1 MPGAR
6 WRIGERWAAGLRG
19 GAAAVCEA
27 RAGGVRGGRNAG
39 SALAAA
45 SGLPAASLAWMSA
58 LMTLALFVAPV
69 SAWASASSSS
79 AFTSVTN
86 NRPASRGVS
95 SAVATPL
102 RFAWL
107 RDDSP
112 QLWQTDASGTAPALS
127 PQAAQALPATLET
140 PLGSVWKLFVYGY
153 LVDRNIATQDYVCHG
168 GDRDEVYCCMTG
180 GHVDREH
187 ALVQSCGLYFEPAR
201 LQLDPAD
208 WRRYWSAAH
217 APAWLRDLHALTPT
231 RRVPVA
237 ELLAALQ
244 AMPVRPREA
253 ASSTLVSVLTSG
265 RGEGTV
271 SLYGSLL
278 RAKTWT
284 MPDPARPGASIGGA
298 AGWLADG
305 TPVWLGGPGG
315 SARVLAAAAP
325 RIAPLLTSITVP
337 DDGACVLV
345 DFFSR
350 YPVREVLG
358 AVPDDTPDVA
368 PDGKRSSTA
377 VPDGPLRGEFRVGF
391 VNGNWARVT
400 SRGELRLER
409 NGSGAPQ
416 IVGRFGMN
424 DYVARVVEREGDTSQ
439 PEAAKALAVAARTY
453 VVQHGRHDHGCFRI
467 DDSSSTQRVL
477 PRTPEPAA
485 RRAADLTDAL
495 VLTGVPVQYHH
506 DKAAP
511 GQMSW
516 LDAKASA
523 QGGRAFDAILAR
535 TWPQATLTSFESP
548 LAGDCIAVA
557 GAQAWLQRNAPLWA
571 RRLEG
576 ADGYETPDLPA
587 VCAVREGR
595 PYADAQRNRV
605 YVYRLVT
612 EEDRIALTHEYLH
625 LAFQH
630 HPRGLDEAFVE
641 RTARL
646 LIRTDGRIQ

>member
-1 MPGAR
+1 MFPVLRPTRDSLAATLRIALAVGMAAVSGGAF
-6 WRIGERWAAGLRG
+6 ANTALP
-19 GAAAVCEA
+19 GAAAGA
-27 RAGGVRGGRNAG
+27 
-39 SALAAA
+39 SAPRAAA
-45 SGLPAASLAWMSA
+45 SPQ
-58 LMTLALFVAPV
+58 TL
-69 SAWASASSSS
+69 S
-79 AFTSVTN
+79 
-86 NRPASRGVS
+86 
-95 SAVATPL
+95 
-102 RFAWL
+102 FAWL
-107 RDDSP
+107 RDA
-112 QLWQTDASGTAPALS
+112 QTQVWQTDAAG
-127 PQAAQALPATLET
+127 AAQALTPSSARPLPATLNT

-153 LVDRNIATQDYVCHG
+153 LVDRNIATPDYTCSG
-168 GDRDEVYCCMTG
+168 GDPDEVYCCMSG
-180 GHVDREH
+180 AHVDREH
-187 ALVQSCGLYFEPAR
+187 ALVQSCGLFFAPAR

-208 WRRYWSAAH
+208 WRKYWSAAH
-217 APAWLRDLHALTPT
+217 APAWLRDLHAMTPT

-237 ELLAALQ
+237 DLLAALQ
-244 AMPVRPREA
+244 AMPAKPREA

-271 SLYGSLL
+271 ALYGSVL

-305 TPVWLGGPGG
+305 TPIWLGGPGG

-325 RIAPLLTSITVP
+325 RIAPLLTQVTIP

-350 YPVREVLG
+350 YPIRQVLADAG
-358 AVPDDTPDVA
+358 SA
-368 PDGKRSSTA
+368 S
-377 VPDGPLRGEFRVGF
+377 VPDGPLRGNVRIGF
-391 VNGNWARVT
+391 TNGNWARVE
-400 SRGELRLER
+400 SRGELRLDR
-409 NGSGAPQ
+409 DAAGVPQ
-416 IVGRFGMN
+416 LVGRFGMN

-453 VVQHGRHDHGCFRI
+453 AVQHGRHDHGCLRI
-467 DDSSSTQRVL
+467 DDSSNTQRVL
-477 PRTPEPAA
+477 PRAPSADA

-516 LDAKASA
+516 LAAKASA
-523 QGGRAFDAILAR
+523 QSGLAFDAILAR

-548 LAGDCIAVA
+548 LSGDCIAVA

-571 RRLEG
+571 RRMDS
-576 ADGYETPDLPA
+576 AAGYETPDLPA

-605 YVYRLVT
+605 YVYRLQT
-612 EEDRIALTHEYLH
+612 EEDRIALAHEYIH

-641 RTARL
+641 RTART
-646 LIRTDGRIQ
+646 LIRTDNPIQ

>member
-1 MPGAR
+1 MFRTLRPLRDRLTAR
-6 WRIGERWAAGLRG
+6 LRI
-19 GAAAVCEA
+19 
-27 RAGGVRGGRNAG
+27 
-39 SALAAA
+39 ALAV
-45 SGLPAASLAWMSA
+45 GVGFGCCVCNG
-58 LMTLALFVAPV
+58 TLAYAATSSQTV
-69 SAWASASSSS
+69 SGSQM
-79 AFTSVTN
+79 
-86 NRPASRGVS
+86 
-95 SAVATPL
+95 L

-107 RDDSP
+107 RDGQS
-112 QLWQTDASGTAPALS
+112 QLWQVDGSGAAVGFS
-127 PQAAQALPATLET
+127 PQGAGVLPATLET

-153 LVDRNIATQDYVCHG
+153 LVDRNIATPDYACNG
-168 GDRDEVYCCMTG
+168 GDPEEVYCCMTG
-180 GHVDREH
+180 GHIDREH
-187 ALVQSCGLYFEPAR
+187 ALVQSCGLFFEPAR
-201 LQLDPAD
+201 LQLDSAD
-208 WRRYWSAAH
+208 WRKYWTAAH
-217 APAWLRDLHALTPT
+217 APAWLHDLHAMTPT
-231 RRVPVA
+231 RRVPVT

-253 ASSTLVSVLTSG
+253 AASTLVSVLTSG

-271 SLYGSLL
+271 SLYGSVL

-325 RIAPLLTSITVP
+325 RIAPLLTQVTVP

-350 YPVREVLG
+350 YPIREVLG
-358 AVPDDTPDVA
+358 DKGPAA
-368 PDGKRSSTA
+368 ASE
-377 VPDGPLRGEFRVGF
+377 GPLRGDFRVGF

-400 SRGELRLER
+400 SRGELRLDR
-409 NGSGAPQ
+409 DAAGAPQ
-416 IVGRFGMN
+416 VVGRFGMN

-439 PEAAKALAVAARTY
+439 AEAAKALAVAARTY
-453 VVQHGRHDHGCFRI
+453 VVQHGNHDHGCFRI

-477 PRTPEPAA
+477 PRAPTAAA
-485 RRAADLTDAL
+485 RHAADVTDAL

-516 LDAKASA
+516 QAAKSSA
-523 QGGRAFDAILAR
+523 QTGLTFDAILAR
-535 TWPQATLTSFESP
+535 TWPQATLTSFQSP
-548 LAGDCIAVA
+548 LSGDCVEVA
-557 GAQAWLQRNAPLWA
+557 GAQAWLQRNVPLWA
-571 RRLEG
+571 RRMDG
-576 ADGYETPDLPA
+576 AAGYETPDLPA

-605 YVYRLVT
+605 YVYRLQT
-612 EEDRIALTHEYLH
+612 EEDRIALAHEYIH

-630 HPRGLDEAFVE
+630 HPRGLDETFVE
-641 RTARL
+641 RTART
-646 LIRTDGRIQ
+646 LIRTDNPIQ

>member
-1 MPGAR
+1 MSGALR
-6 WRIGERWAAGLRG
+6 LIRDGLAARLRIALAVGVSVVGAMD
-19 GAAAVCEA
+19 GAAVHAA
-27 RAGGVRGGRNAG
+27 QGTP
-39 SALAAA
+39 AAA
-45 SGLPAASLAWMSA
+45 P
-58 LMTLALFVAPV
+58 
-69 SAWASASSSS
+69 ASAAIS
-79 AFTSVTN
+79 ATE
-86 NRPASRGVS
+86 
-95 SAVATPL
+95 PL

-107 RDDSP
+107 RDGQS
-112 QLWQTDASGTAPALS
+112 QLWQTSTRDVASAFS
-127 PQAAQALPATLET
+127 PQAAQPLPPTLQT

-153 LVDRNIATQDYVCHG
+153 LVDRNIAAPDYACNG
-168 GDRDEVYCCMTG
+168 GDPDEVYCCMTG

-187 ALVQSCGLYFEPAR
+187 ALVQSCGLFFEPAR
-201 LQLDPAD
+201 LRLDAAD
-208 WRRYWSAAH
+208 WRKYWAAAH
-217 APAWLRDLHALTPT
+217 APAWLRDLHALTPAYH
-231 RRVPVA
+231 VPVTD
-237 ELLAALQ
+237 LLAALQ
-244 AMPVRPREA
+244 AMPARPREA
-253 ASSTLVSVLTSG
+253 AASTLVSVLTSG

-271 SLYGSLL
+271 SLYGSVL

-284 MPDPARPGASIGGA
+284 MPDPARPGASLGGA

-358 AVPDDTPDVA
+358 DKGPASA
-368 PDGKRSSTA
+368 
-377 VPDGPLRGEFRVGF
+377 PDGPLRGEFRVGF

-400 SRGELRLER
+400 SRGELRLDR
-409 NGSGAPQ
+409 DTAGAPH
-416 IVGRFGMN
+416 VLGRFGMN
-424 DYVARVVEREGDTSQ
+424 DYVARVVEREGDTSR

-453 VVQHGRHDHGCFRI
+453 VVQHGRRDQGCFRI
-467 DDSSSTQRVL
+467 DDSSGAQRVL
-477 PRTPEPAA
+477 PRAPTAAA

-506 DKAAP
+506 DQAAP

-516 LDAKASA
+516 LAAKASA
-523 QGGRAFDAILAR
+523 QNGRTFDAILAR
-535 TWPQATLTSFESP
+535 SWPQATLTSFQSP
-548 LAGDCIAVA
+548 LSGDCIAVA

-571 RRLEG
+571 RRLDG
-576 ADGYETPDLPA
+576 AAGYETPDLPA

-605 YVYRLVT
+605 YVYRLQS

-630 HPRGLDEAFVE
+630 HPRGLDESFVE
-641 RTARL
+641 RTART
-646 LIRTDGRIQ
+646 LIRTDNPIQ

>member
-1 MPGAR
+1 MPA
-6 WRIGERWAAGLRG
+6 
-19 GAAAVCEA
+19 
-27 RAGGVRGGRNAG
+27 
-39 SALAAA
+39 
-45 SGLPAASLAWMSA
+45 
-58 LMTLALFVAPV
+58 
-69 SAWASASSSS
+69 
-79 AFTSVTN
+79 
-86 NRPASRGVS
+86 
-95 SAVATPL
+95 L

-107 RDDSP
+107 RDGQP
-112 QLWQTDASGTAPALS
+112 RLWQTDASGASLALS
-127 PQAAQALPATLET
+127 PRAAQPLPATLDT

-153 LVDRNIATQDYVCHG
+153 LVDRNIATSDYVCN
-168 GDRDEVYCCMTG
+168 GDDPDEVYCCMSG

-201 LQLDPAD
+201 LRLDSAD
-208 WRRYWSAAH
+208 WRRYWTAVH
-217 APAWLRDLHALTPT
+217 APAWLRDLHAMTPA
-231 RRVPVA
+231 RHVSVSD
-237 ELLAALQ
+237 LLAALQ
-244 AMPVRPREA
+244 SMPAQPREA
-253 ASSTLVSVLTSG
+253 AASTLVSVLTSG

-325 RIAPLLTSITVP
+325 RIAPLLTSIAVP
-337 DDGACVLV
+337 DDRACVLV

-350 YPVREVLG
+350 YPIRDVLG
-358 AVPDDTPDVA
+358 DARAARGPA
-368 PDGKRSSTA
+368 A
-377 VPDGPLRGEFRVGF
+377 EGPLRGEFRVSF

-400 SRGELRLER
+400 SRGELRLDR
-409 NGSGAPQ
+409 DDAGAPR

-424 DYVARVVEREGDTSQ
+424 DYVARVVEREGDTGE

-453 VVQHGRHDHGCFRI
+453 VVQHGRHDHGCLRI

-477 PRTPEPAA
+477 PRPPEAAA
-485 RRAADLTDAL
+485 RHAADLTDSL

-506 DKAAP
+506 DEAAS

-516 LDAKASA
+516 LAAKASA
-523 QGGRAFDAILAR
+523 QGGRTFDAILAR

-548 LAGDCIAVA
+548 LAGDCVAVA
-557 GAQAWLQRNAPLWA
+557 GAEAWLRRNAPSWA
-571 RRLEG
+571 RRMEG
-576 ADGYETPDLPA
+576 AAGYETPDLPA

-605 YVYRLVT
+605 YVYRLVS
-612 EEDRIALTHEYLH
+612 EEDRIALAHEYVH

-641 RTARL
+641 RTARTL
-646 LIRTDGRIQ
+646 VRTDNSIR

>member
-1 MPGAR
+1 MSPTASAASESVGVNATDFA
-6 WRIGERWAAGLRG
+6 AAG
-19 GAAAVCEA
+19 
-27 RAGGVRGGRNAG
+27 
-39 SALAAA
+39 
-45 SGLPAASLAWMSA
+45 
-58 LMTLALFVAPV
+58 VA
-69 SAWASASSSS
+69 
-79 AFTSVTN
+79 
-86 NRPASRGVS
+86 S
-95 SAVATPL
+95 SAVRMGPDRIQSAGVAPAIPTASPKQPL

-107 RDDSP
+107 RDGQG
-112 QLWQTDASGTAPALS
+112 QLWQADSSGAAPGFA
-127 PQAAQALPATLET
+127 PQGAGVLPTTLET

-153 LVDRNIATQDYVCHG
+153 LVDRNIATPDYACNG
-168 GDRDEVYCCMTG
+168 GDPEEVYCCMTG
-180 GHVDREH
+180 GHIDREH
-187 ALVQSCGLYFEPAR
+187 ALVKSCGLFFEPAR
-201 LQLDPAD
+201 LQLDSAD
-208 WRRYWSAAH
+208 WRKYWTAAH
-217 APAWLRDLHALTPT
+217 APAWLRDLHAMTPT

-244 AMPVRPREA
+244 AMPARPREA
-253 ASSTLVSVLTSG
+253 AASTLVSVLTSG

-325 RIAPLLTSITVP
+325 RIAPLLTQVTVP

-350 YPVREVLG
+350 YPIREVLG
-358 AVPDDTPDVA
+358 DKGPVA
-368 PDGKRSSTA
+368 APE
-377 VPDGPLRGEFRVGF
+377 GPLRGDFRVGF

-400 SRGELRLER
+400 SRGELRLDR
-409 NGSGAPQ
+409 DAAGALQ
-416 IVGRFGMN
+416 VVGRFGMN

-439 PEAAKALAVAARTY
+439 AEAAKALAVAARTY
-453 VVQHGRHDHGCFRI
+453 VVQHGNHDHGCFRI

-477 PRTPEPAA
+477 PRAPTAAA

-516 LDAKASA
+516 LAAKASA
-523 QGGRAFDAILAR
+523 QTGLPFDAILAH
-535 TWPQATLTSFESP
+535 TWPQATLTSFQSP
-548 LAGDCIAVA
+548 LSGDCVEVA
-557 GAQAWLQRNAPLWA
+557 GAQPWLQRNAPMWA
-571 RRLEG
+571 RRMDG
-576 ADGYETPDLPA
+576 VAGYETPDLPA

-605 YVYRLVT
+605 YVYRLRT
-612 EEDRIALTHEYLH
+612 EEDRIALAHEYIH

-641 RTARL
+641 RTART
-646 LIRTDGRIQ
+646 LIRTDNPIQ